1 MAGGDTLDYGGGR
14 QLADPPYKVGHPD
27 SPPNRAGRGLGR
39 FHGPVQPPG
48 PFAKS
53 MLGQDNEDSCSCCCH
68 YHGPVR
74 PLAGAPSPPW
84 PPAPAPTGECPPGGG
99 GAPTPSTAPGRAR
112 ADGGITVAVRGPGSR
127 RGSRADGGW
136 STDGWWRDIYAG
148 ADMEVGGCIY
158 GGGYTG
164 MYPRIYF
171 GPPHPNHPSPFHR
184 RHGRA
189 PSHLALESRPRP
201 GGPPPCPANWRVLRP
216 RPRAPSHGAPPRV
229 PPTGKLCG
237 PGPLAAGPANWPPP
251 PGGLEPRR
259 WSLVV
264 LGCFPL
270 FR

>member
-1 MAGGDTLDYGGGR
+1 MRTPAAAAATTTDPSAPSPAPPRPPRPPGPPPRR
-14 QLADPPYKVGHPD
+14 QLA
-27 SPPNRAGRGLGR
+27 SARR
-39 FHGPVQPPG
+39 
-48 PFAKS
+48 
-53 MLGQDNEDSCSCCCH
+53 E
-68 YHGPVR
+68 
-74 PLAGAPSPPW
+74 
-84 PPAPAPTGECPPGGG
+84 EG

-201 GGPPPCPANWRVLRP
+201 GGPPPCPANWQALRP
-216 RPRAPSHGAPPRV
+216 R
-229 PPTGKLCG
+229 T
-237 PGPLAAGPANWPPP
+237 
-251 PGGLEPRR
+251 PRR
-259 WSLVV
+259 GSRQLATSSR
-264 LGCFPL
+264 GFGT
-270 FR
+270 